1 MFGILNLEKQNE
13 LIGYE
18 TNVWN
23 HFISLMTPNFRRY
36 ATYPGAGVRRR
47 KNVDDKHDRTLKTVK
62 RRYIV
67 VAHDVRNFVLKYL
80 GFEAKTNF
88 VVFVSE
94 FFGKSR
100 KEFDFLD
107 ELF

>member
-1 MFGILNLEKQNE
+1 
-13 LIGYE
+13 
-18 TNVWN
+18 
-23 HFISLMTPNFRRY
+23 MTPNFRRY
-36 ATYPGAGVRRR
+36 ATYPGAGVKRR
-47 KNVDDKHDRTLKTVK
+47 KNVDDKHDRALKTMK

-67 VAHDVRNFVLKYL
+67 VAHDVRNFVLKHL

-88 VVFVSE
+88 VVFVV

-100 KEFDFLD
+100 KEFHFLD